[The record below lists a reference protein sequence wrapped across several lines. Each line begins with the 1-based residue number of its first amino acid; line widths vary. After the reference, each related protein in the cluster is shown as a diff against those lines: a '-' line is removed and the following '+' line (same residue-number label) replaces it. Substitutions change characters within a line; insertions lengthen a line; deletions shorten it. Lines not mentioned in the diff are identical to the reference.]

1 MTIRLVLLLSAI
13 TVTASA
19 HVTPPIVLASDRDAI
34 TTLLPGARR
43 HFVHE
48 VRLTDEERQAIQMQS
63 GWARGRLLPVL
74 HRPRRAAS

>member
-48 VRLTDEERQAIQMQS
+48 VRLTAEERPIVDYGS
-63 GWARGRLLPVL
+63 VSRGSV
-74 HRPRRAAS
+74 